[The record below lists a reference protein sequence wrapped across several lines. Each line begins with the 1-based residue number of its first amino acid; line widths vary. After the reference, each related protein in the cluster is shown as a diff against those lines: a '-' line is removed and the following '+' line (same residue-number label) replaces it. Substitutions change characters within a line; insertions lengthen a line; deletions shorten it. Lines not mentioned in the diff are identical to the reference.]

1 MSLKHRPELM
11 IVPDSIGDKNQLPHR
26 ELLKSIVQE
35 LDAAGKELEIS
46 VKDFTPDVL
55 DVVMLA
61 KLTPIMSLVAMEH
74 AKHAFQEHGGN
85 KLVWFRRIALEV
97 KKE

>member
-1 MSLKHRPELM
+1 MSLKYRPELM
-11 IVPDSIGDKNQLPHR
+11 LVPDSIGDQNKLSHR
-26 ELLKSIVQE
+26 ELLKSIAQE
-35 LDAAGKELEIS
+35 LVVAGKELEIS

-74 AKHAFQEHGGN
+74 TKHALQEHGGN
-85 KLVWFRRIALEV
+85 KLMWFRRIALEV